1 MLIHESGE
9 NYLEQLLLLSRE
21 KEKVRAVDLCAAL
34 GFSRPTVSIMLREL
48 RAGGFVI
55 VLDNGGLSLTE
66 EGEAVAKKIYER
78 HCLITELLVSLGVS
92 KETAK
97 EDACKIEHDISE
109 ETLRCIKETVERAKA
124 NTLMPEGE

>member
-1 MLIHESGE
+1 MSIHESGE

-55 VLDNGGLSLTE
+55 VADNGGLTLTDK
-66 EGEAVAKKIYER
+66 GEALALKIYER
-78 HCLITELLVSLGVS
+78 HCLLCELLTSMGVS
-92 KETAK
+92 RETAR

-109 ETLRCIKETVERAKA
+109 ESLNCIRCWLEKEKSEK
-124 NTLMPEGE
+124 